1 MDKFTCTYCN
11 REFNS
16 YKSLQTH
23 NSRTHKIKGIQTF
36 INVYHGGIHPVC
48 KCGCGQQLN
57 YQNGKFGEYIR
68 GHIARING
76 GFYTEEGINKSSET
90 RRRQYKNGTRK
101 QWNAGINMYTVCS
114 IDVMTKRK
122 HAATD
127 ASRNKKI
134 SEKQKEI
141 STRKL
146 GYESWQHW
154 YDTLPERK
162 RYYYDVWRLTEAN
175 AHLIPGYD
183 PELRGIAGTE
193 GAYQIDHVIP
203 ISKGYSAGIDA
214 EIIASPENLRFI
226 PWQENLQKGN
236 R

>member
-1 MDKFTCTYCN
+1 MTEFTCTACN

-16 YKSLQTH
+16 YKSLQSH

-36 INVYHGGIHPVC
+36 INMYHGGIHPKC
-48 KCGCGQQLN
+48 KCGCEQDLN

-68 GHIARING
+68 GHVARVNG
-76 GFYTEEGINKSSET
+76 GFYTKAGINKSSET
-90 RRRQYKNGTRK
+90 RRQQYKDGTRK
-101 QWNAGINMYTVCS
+101 QWNTGIDMYSVCSTDIMLKRKLAAQKTDIHKINMREA
-114 IDVMTKRK
+114 K
-122 HAATD
+122 A
-127 ASRNKKI
+127 
-134 SEKQKEI
+134 KQ
-141 STRKL
+141 L

-162 RYYYDVWRLTEAN
+162 RYYYDVWRLTESIV
-175 AHLIPGYD
+175 HLVPGYD
-183 PELRGIAGTE
+183 PELRGIAGSE

-203 ISKGYSAGIDA
+203 ISKGYSDSMPPD
-214 EIIASPENLRFI
+214 IIASPENLRFI

>member
-1 MDKFTCTYCN
+1 MTEFTCINCN
-11 REFNS
+11 RKFDS
-16 YKSLQTH
+16 YKSLQNH
-23 NSRTHKIKGIQTF
+23 NSRAHKIKGIQTF
-36 INVYHGGIHPVC
+36 INVYYGGLHPKC
-48 KCGCGQQLN
+48 KCGCGQALN

-68 GHIARING
+68 GHVSRVNG
-76 GFYTEEGINKSSET
+76 GFYTEAGINKSSET
-90 RRRQYKNGTRK
+90 RRQQFKSGERK
-101 QWNAGINMYTVCS
+101 QWNKNVDMYKVCTTET
-114 IDVMTKRK
+114 MLKRK
-122 HAATD
+122 KAATNNI
-127 ASRNKKI
+127 RNKKI
-134 SEKQKEI
+134 SEKQKEH
-141 STRKL
+141 TAKRL

-203 ISKGYSAGIDA
+203 ISKGYSDNIDPFD
-214 EIIASPENLRFI
+214 IASPNNLRFI
-226 PWQENLQKGN
+226 PWQENLQKGD

>member
-1 MDKFTCTYCN
+1 MTEFTCTECN

-16 YKSLQTH
+16 YKSLQNH

-36 INVYHGGIHPVC
+36 INVYHGGIHPKC
-48 KCGCGQQLN
+48 KCGCDQELN

-68 GHIARING
+68 GHVARTNG
-76 GFYTEEGINKSSET
+76 GFYTREGIDKSSET
-90 RRRQYKNGTRK
+90 RRQQYRSGTRK
-101 QWNAGINMYTVCS
+101 QWNTGKKYTE
-114 IDVMTKRK
+114 IQYENYMRTWKNPI
-122 HAATD
+122 
-127 ASRNKKI
+127 RNSKI
-134 SEKQKEI
+134 SIGRKEYVCKQ
-141 STRKL
+141 L

-203 ISKGYSAGIDA
+203 ISKGYSDSIDPSV
-214 EIIASPENLRFI
+214 IASPENLRFI